1 MWPLLKSMTFKDV
14 DSIDYFHSERQKSLI
29 WYKRSLDLL
38 RRIQDQD
45 YNEIKLWV
53 GFSFLRLHLRLS
65 AEVQSCIQQSLRP
78 VTADRSYPERQYWTT
93 ASKNP
98 AKEFYQIF
106 SGGERLHPWL
116 AATWRP
122 RRAALGP
129 LTNSVVPS
137 APPPRAGPAGTA
149 FANAGFP
156 RHSCLTDKRSLGN
169 FFSSLWLHLLGLC
182 VH

>member
-1 MWPLLKSMTFKDV
+1 MCPGCMSPLLKSMTSKDV

-93 ASKNP
+93 ASKKP
-98 AKEFYQIF
+98 ALIFGNLFGKEYLIF
-106 SGGERLHPWL
+106 SL
-116 AATWRP
+116 RP
-122 RRAALGP
+122 RVFFCIFSPMGKFWWNTALY
-129 LTNSVVPS
+129 V
-137 APPPRAGPAGTA
+137 
-149 FANAGFP
+149 F
-156 RHSCLTDKRSLGN
+156 
-169 FFSSLWLHLLGLC
+169 
-182 VH
+182 